1 MKKNKQRVFSSGFG
15 DKKIHWRVSELRTN
29 KLQTNNPFVYFLTI
43 LLLLLLISTAQSQSR
58 LQQGSWRFSLQLNDT
73 VELPF
78 NTEVKEKTIDVINA
92 GERIAV
98 DEITYSGDSVFIRM
112 PIFDSEFR
120 GKFSQTEIT
129 GNYLNHA
136 RRNKNVISFRADYG
150 LGFRFIDRPQK
161 TNEDFSGRWE
171 VEFAGD
177 SSDPE
182 SKTSIG
188 EFKQDGNHITGTF
201 LTVTG
206 DYRYLQGDVMGNTF
220 SLSCFDGSHAFLFT
234 AKLQANGTLTG
245 DYYSGQHWHDTWI
258 AKRNEKIKLTDPDSL
273 TFLKPGYD
281 RVSFSFPD
289 ADSNLVSLSDKK
301 FQNKIVI
308 VQVMGT
314 WCPNCM
320 DETAFLSPFYKKYK
334 DKGVEV
340 VGLDFERITEFPVV
354 KKNLQR
360 LKKRFDVDY
369 TLLYSGSTDPELKLK
384 ALPMLNR
391 IFSFPT
397 TIFIDRTGKVRRIH
411 TGFSGPATGE
421 HYERWKKGFT
431 DFVDQVLKEK

>member
-1 MKKNKQRVFSSGFG
+1 MKNRLFILAFSFSC
-15 DKKIHWRVSELRTN
+15 IAN
-29 KLQTNNPFVYFLTI
+29 
-43 LLLLLLISTAQSQSR
+43 AQPS
-58 LQQGSWRFSLQLNDT
+58 LQQGNWRLVLQLNDT
-73 VELPF
+73 TELPF
-78 NTEVKEKTIDVINA
+78 NCELNEKTMDIINA
-92 GERIAV
+92 GELITV
-98 DEITYSGDSVFIRM
+98 DEINYSGDSVFIRM
-112 PIFDSEFR
+112 PVFDSEFR

-136 RRNKNVISFRADYG
+136 RRNKNVIPFRADYG
-150 LGFRFIDRPQK
+150 LGFRFIDRAQK

-177 SSDPE
+177 SGDAE
-182 SKTSIG
+182 TKTSIG
-188 EFKQDGNHITGTF
+188 EFKQNGNHITGTF

-220 SLSCFDGSHAFLFT
+220 SISCFDGSHAFLFT
-234 AKLQANGTLTG
+234 AKFQPDGTLLG

-258 AKRNEKIKLTDPDSL
+258 AKRNEKIQLANPDSL

-281 RVSFSFPD
+281 RVNFSFPD
-289 ADSNLVSLSDKK
+289 VDSNLISLGDKNFK
-301 FQNKIVI
+301 NKIVI
-308 VQVMGT
+308 VQIMGT

-334 DKGVEV
+334 DKGLEIIA
-340 VGLDFERITEFPVV
+340 LDFERITEFPIAQ
-354 KKNLQR
+354 KNLQR
-360 LKKRFDVDY
+360 LKKRFDIDY
-369 TLLYSGSTDPELKLK
+369 TLLYAGTTDAELRGKT
-384 ALPMLNR
+384 LPMLNR

-421 HYERWKKGFT
+421 HYDRWKDGFI
-431 DFVDQVLKEK
+431 DFVDGLVKEK